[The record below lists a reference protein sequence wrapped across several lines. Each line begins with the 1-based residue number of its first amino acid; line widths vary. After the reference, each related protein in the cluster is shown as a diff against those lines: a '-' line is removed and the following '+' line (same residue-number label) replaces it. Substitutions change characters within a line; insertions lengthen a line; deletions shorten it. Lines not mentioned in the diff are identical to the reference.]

1 MGFPDMSLN
10 ITCFLIDDDVDDQD
24 IFILALEEVDPTIRC
39 HVASDG
45 VEALQ
50 KLEEDSSFRPDYIFL
65 DLNMP
70 RMNGR
75 QCLAAIKKVHSLR
88 DIPVVI
94 YSTSSD
100 QKDMAETKQ
109 LGAADYIV
117 KPNTVS
123 ALADILARFF
133 HVSPKSSTWK

>member
-1 MGFPDMSLN
+1 MPLN
-10 ITCFLIDDDVDDQD
+10 ITCLLIDDDVDDQD
-24 IFILALEEVDPTIRC
+24 IFILALEEVDATIRC
-39 HVASDG
+39 HVANDG

-50 KLEEDSSFRPDYIFL
+50 QLSEEKNFRPDYIFL

-75 QCLAAIKKVHSLR
+75 QCLAAIKKLNSLR

-100 QKDMAETKQ
+100 QKDMADTKQ
-109 LGAADYIV
+109 LGATDYIV
-117 KPNTVS
+117 KPNTVA
-123 ALADILARFF
+123 ALADLLARFF
-133 HVSPKSSTWK
+133 HISPKS